1 MANIN
6 FNDLTPKTGDGGDYP
21 VGFFNI
27 KNGEEAIVRIY
38 IDSLDDFDL
47 YTVHPIT
54 VGQASFAN
62 RRVNCLR
69 NNPKTDPINVCPLCA
84 KGEKV
89 QQRIYIK
96 MLQYVNENGKIVPKA
111 VIWDRPASS
120 YAMQLKSYLDGY
132 GPLSNILCKIVRQ
145 GDGLETKYTIMPNLN
160 PAQYNESM
168 YPKDFSA
175 FNNYKVL
182 GGPVMNKTYEELNQF
197 IVTGNFPKVENTQP
211 VATPNAAP
219 APTHLQQN
227 PIPNAMPTGTAQ
239 TDEYGLPDIPD
250 PIPAPQAPQ
259 VVSDPSV
266 PFDSGVPGVPEQ
278 ATMARPTRYY

>member
-6 FNDLTPKTGDGGDYP
+6 FNDLTPKGEGNGDYP
-21 VGFFNI
+21 VGFFSL

-69 NNPKTDPINVCPLCA
+69 NNPKTDPINMCPLCA

-120 YAMQLKSYLDGY
+120 YAVQLKSYLDGY

-175 FNNYKVL
+175 FNNYTVL
-182 GGPVMNKTYEELNQF
+182 GGPVMNKTYEEINQF
-197 IVTGNFPKVENTQP
+197 IVTGNFPTVENTQS
-211 VATPNAAP
+211 VATPNVAP
-219 APTHLQQN
+219 VPTQPQQN
-227 PIPNAMPTGTAQ
+227 PIPNAMPASTAQ

-250 PIPAPQAPQ
+250 PLTAPPATF
-259 VVSDPSV
+259 DPSV
-266 PFDSGVPGVPEQ
+266 PFDTGVPGVPEQ
-278 ATMARPTRYY
+278 ATMVRPTRYY